1 MGKWHVIYA
10 SVIGALAI
18 ALVAMLWLFVL
29 AGKTTVVPDDTRQAI
44 VLEPAE
50 QALIRTEMRRF
61 LAAVQAIIA
70 AALHDDPAAIAQAAR
85 AQGMA
90 AAGQVPARLA
100 AKLPIGFKQ
109 IGHGVHHEFDRIA
122 IDAEAIGDGKLALSQ
137 LAETHNRCIA
147 CHSAY
152 QLAPAGT

>member
-70 AALHDDPAAIAQAAR
+70 AALHDDPAAIAQRVANYTLAKR
-85 AQGMA
+85 RCFRGSHSCSFT
-90 AAGQVPARLA
+90 PATFDIDPQTR
-100 AKLPIGFKQ
+100 PI
-109 IGHGVHHEFDRIA
+109 R
-122 IDAEAIGDGKLALSQ
+122 
-137 LAETHNRCIA
+137 
-147 CHSAY
+147 
-152 QLAPAGT
+152 